1 MAEQITVQHKTFLIA
16 FVVKWVNQFIIN
28 FFIIYK
34 LYNTAMAMI
43 FTTLNNNGANNYSI
57 NSTRGRYQGNA
68 LLQGKGAMPAKFY
81 PSDGSN
87 MFSLSRQVW
96 TKDAGGGVNTYQSSD
111 YIRMKKMNAIG
122 KSSFVTNST
131 DKIAFSGVNKNT
143 VTHQRRFVRSGGTVA
158 PAKKGAIK

>member
-1 MAEQITVQHKTFLIA
+1 MVMT
-16 FVVKWVNQFIIN
+16 
-28 FFIIYK
+28 
-34 LYNTAMAMI
+34 
-43 FTTLNNNGANNYSI
+43 FTTLNNNGARNYSI

-143 VTHQRRFVRSGGTVA
+143 VSHQRRFVRSGGSVA
-158 PAKKGAIK
+158 PAKKGAIN

>member
-1 MAEQITVQHKTFLIA
+1 MVEQITGQHKTFLTEC
-16 FVVKWVNQFIIN
+16 VVDQFIN
-28 FFIIYK
+28 KNFIIYK
-34 LYNTAMAMI
+34 LYNMI

-57 NSTRGRYQGNA
+57 NSARSRYQGNA

-96 TKDAGGGVNTYQSSD
+96 AKDAGGGVNTYQSSD

-131 DKIAFSGVNKNT
+131 DKIAFSGVNQNT
-143 VTHQRRFVRSGGTVA
+143 VTHQRRFVRSGGSVA
-158 PAKKGAIK
+158 PAKKGYIK